1 MLLEFEFEDE
11 AERVFSSGARRFR
24 GRSFRLEKWKP
35 SVGCLKGVNEE
46 ARHVWVR
53 ILGLPLHLWGR
64 SLFKQF
70 GDACG
75 RYVAVDENTA
85 ERRNLKWAKVLVE
98 TSGWQHPSS
107 LQVVAG
113 ATCYALQL
121 WWEEEPCLSSVIPAC
136 RSGAW
141 KIGDDVVAPS
151 RAMGSVDPQTPASVT
166 LQPEKLLSPTLGTVA
181 PTSDLTGEAA
191 PSSPARAMEKGQYP
205 LSQARVEE
213 SGQLLDALAHSSLA
227 CGRPFGPGLGK
238 AQVPMGSSLKPLDPA
253 PSKAL
258 RQESPSCSL
267 RRSGAPSATP
277 SFSRATQKV
286 ASPLLDAPTASRP
299 VEASKTP

>member
-1 MLLEFEFEDE
+1 
-11 AERVFSSGARRFR
+11 
-24 GRSFRLEKWKP
+24 
-35 SVGCLKGVNEE
+35 
-46 ARHVWVR
+46 
-53 ILGLPLHLWGR
+53 
-64 SLFKQF
+64 
-70 GDACG
+70 
-75 RYVAVDENTA
+75 
-85 ERRNLKWAKVLVE
+85 
-98 TSGWQHPSS
+98 
-107 LQVVAG
+107 
-113 ATCYALQL
+113 
-121 WWEEEPCLSSVIPAC
+121 
-136 RSGAW
+136 
-141 KIGDDVVAPS
+141 
-151 RAMGSVDPQTPASVT
+151 MGSVDPQTPASVT

-267 RRSGAPSATP
+267 RRSGAPSASP
-277 SFSRATQKV
+277 SFSRTPQKV
-286 ASPLLDAPTASRP
+286 ASPLLDAPTASLP
-299 VEASKTP
+299 VEASKTHQMEASSPVESLMHAIELSLPVKARNSTQLEASHLVEVPTSVKELPPPSKLVIKKVCLLFPRSP